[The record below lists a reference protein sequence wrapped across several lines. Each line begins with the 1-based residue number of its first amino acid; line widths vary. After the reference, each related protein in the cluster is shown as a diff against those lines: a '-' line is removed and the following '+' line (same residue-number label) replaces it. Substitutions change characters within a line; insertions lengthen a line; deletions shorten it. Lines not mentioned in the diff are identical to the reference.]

1 MRMAIHEGGLA
12 ATPAE
17 QAGMP
22 LGSAVKREV
31 ATLTRNLEVARGR
44 LAEHVNVLQ
53 ALHNRLTNLES
64 KPLIVNAH
72 VKGDKGDRG
81 EPGLP
86 GQTHIITVAPDF
98 KPGAWFKFWRKWLLG
113 ING

>member
-1 MRMAIHEGGLA
+1 MRMTIHEGGLA
-12 ATPAE
+12 ATPQE
-17 QAGMP
+17 MP

-31 ATLTRNLEVARGR
+31 ATLTRNLEVARVR
-44 LAEHVNVLQ
+44 LAEQGNALQ
-53 ALHNRLTNLES
+53 LLHNRLTNLES

-72 VKGDKGDRG
+72 VKGEKGDRG
-81 EPGLP
+81 EPGQP

-113 ING
+113 IDG

>member
-1 MRMAIHEGGLA
+1 MRVSVLEGGRA
-12 ATPAE
+12 AIPQE
-17 QAGMP
+17 MP

-44 LAEHVNVLQ
+44 LEEQGKVLQ
-53 ALHNRLTNLES
+53 LLHDRLTNLES
-64 KPLIVNAH
+64 KPLVVNAN
-72 VKGDKGDRG
+72 VKGEKGEKG
-81 EPGLP
+81 EPGQP

-113 ING
+113 IDG